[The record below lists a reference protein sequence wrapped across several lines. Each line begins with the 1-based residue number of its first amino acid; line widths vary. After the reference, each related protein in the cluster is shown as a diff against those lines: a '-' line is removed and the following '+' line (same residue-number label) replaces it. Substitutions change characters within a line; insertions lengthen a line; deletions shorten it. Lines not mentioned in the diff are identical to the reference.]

1 MLLLENSIIA
11 GLAQH
16 ETVQKKSHTC
26 EEGEVQL
33 RIFVWHLLANLK
45 NNYLLKKLL
54 KWTNRKYKNFIF
66 FLMFYLKKKHLEIL
80 LFYTCAPKN
89 LTK

>member
-66 FLMFYLKKKHLEIL
+66 FLMFYFKKKHLEIL
-80 LFYTCAPKN
+80 LFYTCAPKI
-89 LTK
+89 LTI